1 MNAMERVWTR
11 MKVSAN
17 KSADRKTL
25 IGMRESRSAVLKLCR
40 QEKANTPPRD
50 ALQYLAKE
58 LVRLTLRGAVSGCV
72 NLCLAERSERQ
83 ERLALTVLNI
93 VLILKNA
100 DTTVLPARD
109 RRGRRLFRCS
119 AAAQGTG

>member
-58 LVRLTLRGAVSGCV
+58 LVRLTLEAQFPVAST
-72 NLCLAERSERQ
+72 S
-83 ERLALTVLNI
+83 
-93 VLILKNA
+93 
-100 DTTVLPARD
+100 VLPN
-109 RRGRRLFRCS
+109 
-119 AAAQGTG
+119 AASGKSGLH